1 MMQQRKKRHRGV
13 FPRCFSYLSG
23 ACERRAHSI
32 QGVQLLETVTNKM
45 LAEDSG
51 KGFNL
56 DEIVLNYE
64 IINRTP
70 H

>member
-1 MMQQRKKRHRGV
+1 MMPQEQDRDILV
-13 FPRCFSYLSG
+13 LFFFVIP
-23 ACERRAHSI
+23 
-32 QGVQLLETVTNKM
+32 LLKTVTNKM
-45 LAEDSG
+45 LAEDSS

>member
-1 MMQQRKKRHRGV
+1 MMPKEQDRDILVLFFFV
-13 FPRCFSYLSG
+13 FG
-23 ACERRAHSI
+23 A
-32 QGVQLLETVTNKM
+32 LKTVTNKM
-45 LAEDSG
+45 LAEDPG

-64 IINRTP
+64 IINRMP

>member
-1 MMQQRKKRHRGV
+1 MLHPSIDKLLEQVDSKYSMV
-13 FPRCFSYLSG
+13 ILSSK
-23 ACERRAHSI
+23 RAHSI

>member
-1 MMQQRKKRHRGV
+1 M
-13 FPRCFSYLSG
+13 
-23 ACERRAHSI
+23 
-32 QGVQLLETVTNKM
+32 QLLETVTNKM

>member
-1 MMQQRKKRHRGV
+1 MFHDEERTRQGYPCLV
-13 FPRCFSYLSG
+13 LLSFRPSS
-23 ACERRAHSI
+23 AVTVSDSVE
-32 QGVQLLETVTNKM
+32 QLLKTVTNKM

>member
-1 MMQQRKKRHRGV
+1 V
-13 FPRCFSYLSG
+13 FHDEERTRQGYPCLVLLSLRPSNRVTVSDS
-23 ACERRAHSI
+23 AE
-32 QGVQLLETVTNKM
+32 QLLKTITNKM